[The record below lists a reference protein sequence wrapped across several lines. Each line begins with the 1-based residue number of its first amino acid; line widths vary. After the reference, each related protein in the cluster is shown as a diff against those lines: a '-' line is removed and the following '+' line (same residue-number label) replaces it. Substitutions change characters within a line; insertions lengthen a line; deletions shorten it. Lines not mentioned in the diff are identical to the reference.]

1 LKLLAVRAL
10 ETMMGYE
17 PGGGSDTDVDFGDGD
32 DGATQPWKM
41 LLGPPFHP
49 SEPQQF
55 IVQVVSLVVLL

>member
-1 LKLLAVRAL
+1 
-10 ETMMGYE
+10 MMGYE

-49 SEPQQF
+49 SELQQF